1 MDLNKVKLDFKR
13 MVKLSKKP
21 SRKEIWISIRICTLG
36 MILIGVIAFV
46 IKLIFTL
53 VVGFTPPTA

>member
-1 MDLNKVKLDFKR
+1 MSFEKLKSDFKR

-21 SRKEIWISIRICTLG
+21 SRTEFWISIRICTLG
-36 MILIGVIAFV
+36 ILLVGLVAFI

-53 VVGFTPPTA
+53 VVGITPPTS